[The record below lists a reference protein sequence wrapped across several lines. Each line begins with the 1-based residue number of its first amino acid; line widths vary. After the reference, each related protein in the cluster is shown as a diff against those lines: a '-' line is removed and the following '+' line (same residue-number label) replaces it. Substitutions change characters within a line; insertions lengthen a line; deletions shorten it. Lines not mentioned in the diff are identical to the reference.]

1 MWKLSIISTLLSGA
15 LFFGIGLEVGKR
27 WQRAED
33 TQRARDQLDAALVRA
48 EEQVAE
54 LNQKWADAVAVAE
67 EKSKQWHEQDE
78 ADRRLNQEILDNQDR
93 LRSDFYDLLQKFN
106 ETDTGTCSLSDD
118 AVRLLNDA
126 ITAGVLPDSGLGVA
140 GEE

>member
-54 LNQKWADAVAVAE
+54 LNQKWADAVAAAE
-67 EKSKQWHEQDE
+67 
-78 ADRRLNQEILDNQDR
+78 DR
-93 LRSDFYDLLQKFN
+93 LACIKTPEPDRKIYRLFALVNPSN
-106 ETDTGTCSLSDD
+106 TCL
-118 AVRLLNDA
+118 RL
-126 ITAGVLPDSGLGVA
+126 G
-140 GEE
+140 